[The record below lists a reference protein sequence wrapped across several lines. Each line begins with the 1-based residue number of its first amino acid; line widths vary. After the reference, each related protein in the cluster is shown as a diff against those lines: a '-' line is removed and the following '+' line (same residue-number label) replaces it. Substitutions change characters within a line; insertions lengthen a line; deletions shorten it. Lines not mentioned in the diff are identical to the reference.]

1 MILGNWGVLL
11 NVNEKLKL
19 QPSFQYSRWKFSF
32 TVILLK
38 QKKGNVKLFPQNT
51 TLSESNC
58 SVLTLNKAQQ
68 S

>member
-19 QPSFQYSRWKFSF
+19 QPSFQHSRWKFSF

-38 QKKGNVKLFPQNT
+38 
-51 TLSESNC
+51 
-58 SVLTLNKAQQ
+58 
-68 S
+68 